1 MAGRENNK
9 KRFVICNTVLL
20 LILGLVSGSLTVWGV
35 SQIKTAMRAG
45 VEVDNVPA
53 ICHDGTEKHEKLML
67 KNAWLCERSEE
78 KKKED
83 VTNNESALFIFDRM
97 NHMTELSISATMIAT
112 IAVGSMVTLGA
123 FVSALIYFLH
133 NKGNR

>member
-20 LILGLVSGSLTVWGV
+20 LILGLVSGALTVWGV

-45 VEVDNVPA
+45 VDVDNVPA
-53 ICHDGTEKHEKLML
+53 ICHDGTEKHEKLVL
-67 KNAWLCERSEE
+67 KNAWLCEKSEE

-112 IAVGSMVTLGA
+112 IVVGSMVTLGS
-123 FVSALIYFLH
+123 FVSALVYFLH

>member
-20 LILGLVSGSLTVWGV
+20 LILGFVSGSLTVWGV
-35 SQIKTAMRAG
+35 SQIRIAMNAG
-45 VEVDNVPA
+45 ADVTNVPA
-53 ICHDGTEKHEKLML
+53 ICYDGTEKHEKLVL
-67 KNAWLCERSEE
+67 KNAWLCENSKEE
-78 KKKED
+78 KKED
-83 VTNNESALFIFDRM
+83 VMNSESALFIYSRM

-112 IAVGSMVTLGA
+112 MVVGSMVTLGA
-123 FVSALIYFLH
+123 FVSALVYFLH

>member
-9 KRFVICNTVLL
+9 KRFVVCNTVLL

-35 SQIKTAMRAG
+35 SQIRIAMRAG
-45 VEVDNVPA
+45 VDVDNVPA
-53 ICHDGTEKHEKLML
+53 ICHDGTEKYEKLLL

-83 VTNNESALFIFDRM
+83 VKNSESALFIYSRM
-97 NHMTELSISATMIAT
+97 NHMTEESIAATMIAT
-112 IAVGSMVTLGA
+112 IVVGSMVTLGS
-123 FVSALIYFLH
+123 FVSALVYFLH
-133 NKGNR
+133 NKENR

>member
-20 LILGLVSGSLTVWGV
+20 LILGFVSGSLTVWGV

-45 VEVDNVPA
+45 VEVDNAPA
-53 ICHDGTEKHEKLML
+53 ICRDGTEKHEKLML

-112 IAVGSMVTLGA
+112 IVVGSMVTLGA
-123 FVSALIYFLH
+123 FVSALVYFLH

>member
-20 LILGLVSGSLTVWGV
+20 LILGFISGSLTVWGV

-45 VEVDNVPA
+45 VDVDNVPA
-53 ICHDGTEKHEKLML
+53 ICHDGTEKHEKLVL
-67 KNAWLCERSEE
+67 KNAWLCEKSEE

-112 IAVGSMVTLGA
+112 IVVGSMVTLGS
-123 FVSALIYFLH
+123 FVSALVYFLH

>member
-20 LILGLVSGSLTVWGV
+20 LILGFVSGSLTVWGV
-35 SQIKTAMRAG
+35 SQIRVAMHAG
-45 VEVDNVPA
+45 VDVDNVPA
-53 ICHDGTEKHEKLML
+53 ICHDGSEKHEKLML
-67 KNAWLCERSEE
+67 KNARLCEKSEE

-123 FVSALIYFLH
+123 FVSALVYFLH

>member
-1 MAGRENNK
+1 MAGRENK
-9 KRFVICNTVLL
+9 KRFVGLNTALL
-20 LILGLVSGSLTVWGV
+20 LILGVVSGVLTVWGV

-45 VEVDNVPA
+45 VDVDNVPA
-53 ICHDGTEKHEKLML
+53 ICHDGTEKHEKLVL
-67 KNAWLCERSEE
+67 KNAWLCEKSEE

-112 IAVGSMVTLGA
+112 IVVGSMVTLGS
-123 FVSALIYFLH
+123 FVSAIVYFLH
-133 NKGNR
+133 NKNNR

>member
-20 LILGLVSGSLTVWGV
+20 LILGLVSGALTVWGV
-35 SQIKTAMRAG
+35 SQIRVAMNAG
-45 VEVDNVPA
+45 ADVTNVPA
-53 ICHDGTEKHEKLML
+53 ICYDGTEKHEKLVL
-67 KNAWLCERSEE
+67 KNAWLCENSKEE
-78 KKKED
+78 KKED
-83 VTNNESALFIFDRM
+83 VTNSESALFIYSRM

-112 IAVGSMVTLGA
+112 TAVGSMVTLGA
-123 FVSALIYFLH
+123 FVSALVYFLH

>member
-9 KRFVICNTVLL
+9 KRFVVCNTVLL
-20 LILGLVSGSLTVWGV
+20 LILGFVSGSLTVWGV

-53 ICHDGTEKHEKLML
+53 ICHDGTEKHEKPIL

-83 VTNNESALFIFDRM
+83 VTNSESALFIYDRM
-97 NHMTELSISATMIAT
+97 NHMTEESIAATLIAT
-112 IAVGSMVTLGA
+112 TAVGSMVTLGA
-123 FVSALIYFLH
+123 FVSAAVYFLH